1 MPTSGGKMRIPASP
15 PWQCWAALAFAAKLM
30 LAFSTIGTNDATAY
44 RVFAISARRHGGP
57 WLYEHAPAFIHPP
70 FMVHF
75 LSAMAW
81 AWSLTGVPL
90 EAWMRT
96 LGSIADLGSLFL
108 VARLTGA
115 GRIQMAILAMAPA
128 SILVTGF
135 HCNTDPIMIF
145 LLLASIYV
153 LKKKESQDASAI
165 LLGVA
170 ASIKLVPFFLLPAI
184 LSSLHCRRIRYVVL
198 STVTWSALSLP
209 YLLQAPQIIARNTL
223 GYRSNSGTWGFSL
236 AGLLT
241 EILTGRRLYPFS
253 IQISSVAMLVALL
266 ALPFWFRRA
275 NVPLF
280 DRCGITLLAFLFLAP
295 GFGVQ
300 YLLWLVPF
308 TATLAIRMTLALH
321 AACGLFLAGFYTYFC
336 GGFPWYYAD
345 ASRSIVYRRSPF
357 SPMTGQGIVDLL
369 AILAWLT
376 VGMVLAWRLRE
387 MSLPK
392 EEAPAGTAAAS

>member
-1 MPTSGGKMRIPASP
+1 MPASGGKLRLPASP

-44 RVFAISARRHGGP
+44 RAYAIAAWRHGGI
-57 WLYEHAPAFIHPP
+57 WLFENVRAYNHPP

-75 LSAMAW
+75 LDAIAW
-81 AWSLTGVPL
+81 AWARTGVPL
-90 EAWMRT
+90 EVWFRV
-96 LGSIADLGSLFL
+96 LGSIADVGSLFF
-108 VARLTGA
+108 VTRLTDA
-115 GRIQMAILAMAPA
+115 GRIRMTITAIAPA

-145 LLLASIYV
+145 LILASIYV
-153 LKKKESQDASAI
+153 LEKREDQDASAM

-170 ASIKLVPFFLLPAI
+170 SGIKLVPLFLLPAI
-184 LSSLHCRRIRYVVL
+184 LSSLRHGRIRYLSVVA
-198 STVTWSALSLP
+198 VTWSVLSMP
-209 YLLQAPQIIARNTL
+209 YLVQIPIFVARNTF
-223 GYRSNSGTWGFSL
+223 GWRSISGTWGFSL

-241 EILTGRRLYPFS
+241 DILTGSRLYAFS
-253 IQISSVAMLVALL
+253 IRISSVAMLVALL

-308 TATLAIRMTLALH
+308 TATVAIRMTLALH

-369 AILAWLT
+369 SILAWLT

-392 EEAPAGTAAAS
+392 EEAPAGTAAAL